1 MEARRTTG
9 SVTAGIHWAESASS
23 GASATPV
30 VVLIHGTLDR
40 MAGMARLARL
50 VAETHAALRFDRR
63 GYGDSWE
70 HPGPFDVAGN
80 ADDVVRL
87 VGEREAV
94 LVGHSFGGNV
104 ALAAAGLLGEQ
115 CVGVTTYETPV
126 SWNDWWPRNSAG
138 GRGVEAGPENAAESF
153 MVALIGRDAW
163 ERLPEST
170 RSARRREGRALVGE
184 LGSLRERC
192 PWNRDEIR
200 CPVIVGR
207 GSRASTHHVR
217 GAEWLTDLLGVGTPI
232 VIEGAG
238 HGAHMSHPVEFHR
251 DLVLPHL
258 TRHC

>member
-1 MEARRTTG
+1 M
-9 SVTAGIHWAESASS
+9 
-23 GASATPV
+23 
-30 VVLIHGTLDR
+30 VLIHGTLDR

-50 VAETHAALRFDRR
+50 TAETHTTLRFDRR

-70 HPGPFDVAGN
+70 HQGPFDVAGN
-80 ADDVVRL
+80 ADDVVQL
-87 VGEREAV
+87 VGGRRAV

-104 ALAAAGLLGEQ
+104 ALAAAALLGSQ

-126 SWNDWWPRNSAG
+126 SWNDWWPRDSAG
-138 GRGVEAGPENAAESF
+138 GRGVAAGPEHAAESF

-170 RSARRREGRALVGE
+170 KTARRREGRALVGE
-184 LGSLRERC
+184 LGSLRRQQ
-192 PWNRDEIR
+192 PWDADGIM

-207 GSRASTHHVR
+207 GSRASDHHVR
-217 GAEWLTDLLGVGTPI
+217 GAEWLAGVLGAGAPI

-251 DLVLPHL
+251 VLVMAHL
-258 TRHC
+258 QPR